1 MPAPVYDTNTTA
13 SELVNDYKSIIQD
26 KTILITGASPGSLGG
41 YYAQNIA
48 KANPA
53 CIILAGR
60 NTTKLEQ
67 CTKEIQA
74 ASPKVKIRTLKLDL
88 SSLQSTREAAAEVV
102 DNWDDIPAID
112 VLVNNAGIMAP
123 EYRVSVD
130 GFESQFATNHLGP
143 FLFTNLIM
151 KKILKSTS
159 PRIVTV
165 ASDGHRLSPLRF
177 DDYNFDGGNTYDKW
191 VAYGQSKTAN
201 MLMALSLANK
211 LGIKHGL
218 LAFSLHPGV
227 ILTNLGSHLDWDDV
241 DVKGLWSTDR
251 RLGNAEG
258 WKTSFDFK
266 TPERGVATHVYASF
280 DPLLKANNG
289 AYLIDS
295 HIADP
300 LQDTLK
306 PWTTSEFEAERLWRL
321 SEKLVGEEF
330 PY

>member
-177 DDYNFDGGNTYDKW
+177 DDYNFD
-191 VAYGQSKTAN
+191 V
-201 MLMALSLANK
+201 
-211 LGIKHGL
+211 
-218 LAFSLHPGV
+218 
-227 ILTNLGSHLDWDDV
+227 
-241 DVKGLWSTDR
+241 
-251 RLGNAEG
+251 
-258 WKTSFDFK
+258 
-266 TPERGVATHVYASF
+266 
-280 DPLLKANNG
+280 
-289 AYLIDS
+289 
-295 HIADP
+295 
-300 LQDTLK
+300 
-306 PWTTSEFEAERLWRL
+306 SEE
-321 SEKLVGEEF
+321 
-330 PY
+330 P